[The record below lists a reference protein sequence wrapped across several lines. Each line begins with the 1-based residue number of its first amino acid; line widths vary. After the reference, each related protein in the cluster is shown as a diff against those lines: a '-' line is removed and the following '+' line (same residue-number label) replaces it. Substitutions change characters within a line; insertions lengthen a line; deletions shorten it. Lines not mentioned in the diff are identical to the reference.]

1 MYVSMSIWGYL
12 EVSMMNNGA
21 EALSRRQFMRGL
33 GLLSAG
39 IVLMPKNI
47 FGESGQ
53 PITRAIPSTGEPI
66 PVIGMGTSRTFDIGN
81 DPAGMA
87 QLSKVLQVF
96 FDNGGALID
105 SSPMYGSAE
114 MVVGDLLKTIQNK
127 EKLFAATKVWIDG
140 KQNGIEQMQE
150 SMRLMGVAVMDLIE
164 IHNLRDWKTHLP
176 TLRQWKQEGKIRYI
190 GITTSHGR
198 YHAELMQIMR
208 TEDLDFV
215 QFTYNIGNRAVEE
228 SLLPLAADRGMATL
242 INRPFQRGALF
253 REVKGQDLP
262 EWAKEFDCKSWGQF
276 FLKFVV
282 SHPAVTCVIP
292 ATAKAHH
299 MADNM
304 AANFGKLPSPSMRK
318 RMLQY
323 FTAL

>member
-1 MYVSMSIWGYL
+1 
-12 EVSMMNNGA
+12 
-21 EALSRRQFMRGL
+21 
-33 GLLSAG
+33 
-39 IVLMPKNI
+39 
-47 FGESGQ
+47 
-53 PITRAIPSTGEPI
+53 
-66 PVIGMGTSRTFDIGN
+66 MGTSRTFDVGY
-81 DPAGMA
+81 DPSAKA
-87 QLSKVLQVF
+87 QLRQVLQVF

-105 SSPMYGSAE
+105 SSPMYGNAE
-114 MVVGDLLKTIQNK
+114 MVVGDLLKTIHNK
-127 EKLFAATKVWIDG
+127 KNLFAATKVWIDG
-140 KQNGIEQMQE
+140 KQNGIDKMQE
-150 SMRLMGVAVMDLIE
+150 SMQLMGVAIMDLMQ
-164 IHNLRDWKTHLP
+164 IHNLRDWQTHLP
-176 TLRQWKQEGKIRYI
+176 TLKQWKQEGKIRYI

-198 YHAELMQIMR
+198 FHAELLQIMR

-215 QFTYNIGNRAVEE
+215 QFTYNIGNRTVED

-253 REVKGQDLP
+253 SKVKGKALP

-292 ATAKAHH
+292 ATSKVHH
-299 MADNM
+299 MSDNM

-323 FTAL
+323 FTSL